1 MKNILIPPVFVA
13 ISLILIIIFYLT
25 LPRLNFIPFPYN
37 ISGVIILIT
46 GFAIMGKAHDLFKK
60 YKTTLYFNESSHL
73 ITDGIFSK
81 SRNPMYIG
89 MFLFLLGTA
98 VCFMNLFSLI
108 TPFIFLTAVNLIFIK
123 KEEKMMA
130 EKFGDEYLRY
140 KSRVKRWI

>member
-1 MKNILIPPVFVA
+1 
-13 ISLILIIIFYLT
+13 
-25 LPRLNFIPFPYN
+25 
-37 ISGVIILIT
+37 
-46 GFAIMGKAHDLFKK
+46 MGKAHDLFKK

-108 TPFIFLTAVNLIFIK
+108 TPFIFLTAVNLIFIQ